1 MASANSLVVNLTAK
15 TSAFERGIARA
26 RRRIAAFATYA
37 KRTLTGI
44 GRTLMNPATVLG
56 GFAAGAGVGGMVK
69 LAADAEAL
77 QIQLEVLTGSAAKAT
92 QLVSEMTSLAIESP
106 FDRMQLV
113 EGTKTMI
120 QFGIASQDASKHME
134 SLSQIAAGDAE
145 RLSRL
150 TLAFSQSAA
159 AGKLMGQDV
168 LQMVNAGFNPM
179 LEISRK
185 TGESMTDLRVRME
198 RGGIAFA
205 EVAAAFESAT
215 AEGGRFYGMNERM
228 AATTTGRW
236 MKLKEQAAN
245 IGRTIGATMLPP
257 LNDIMDS
264 LIAMSPQI
272 TEFGQVFG
280 VVITNLGQT
289 FAVAF
294 ETAKGYASAAFS
306 FIIDSAAVM
315 VQNVAISISN
325 VFAELKA
332 YLQNIGEQ
340 AAVALGLAD
349 QALNVQAA
357 PGRALLQMPEFKA
370 PELGPIAKDFAV
382 KIEKAITPPE
392 MPALDM
398 EAIDA
403 ALSVGDVRRGESQAM
418 QTKAAGALQ
427 RGSAEAY
434 SAIVQAMMGSG
445 DPTVSAIQKM
455 QKAIVDQLKKNAPK
469 NQQVE
474 LVGDLTV

>member
-56 GFAAGAGVGGMVK
+56 GFAAGAGVGGMIK
-69 LAADAEAL
+69 LAADVETL
-77 QIQLEVLTGSAAKAT
+77 NVQFKVLTGSADDAARVMADVQKFAAETPFQQMDIADAARMLISFGAGANTVVDELRMLGDLAAGTGQPLGQLAEIYGKARVQGRLFGEDIN
-92 QLVSEMTSLAIESP
+92 QLTGRGIPVIQALAQQFGVAES
-106 FDRMQLV
+106 QVKKLV
-113 EGTKTMI
+113 EQGRVGFPELQAALQSMTGPGGKFNGLM
-120 QFGIASQDASKHME
+120 KE
-134 SLSQIAAGDAE
+134 LS
-145 RLSRL
+145 
-150 TLAFSQSAA
+150 TTT
-159 AGKLMGQDV
+159 AGKFSTLIDNLKQVG
-168 LQMVNAGFNPM
+168 
-179 LEISRK
+179 III
-185 TGESMTDLRVRME
+185 GEAILP
-198 RGGIAFA
+198 
-205 EVAAAFESAT
+205 
-215 AEGGRFYGMNERM
+215 
-228 AATTTGRW
+228 
-236 MKLKEQAAN
+236 AAN
-245 IGRTIGATMLPP
+245 IVIDTLLSWGDEIK
-257 LNDIMDS
+257 
-264 LIAMSPQI
+264 
-272 TEFGQVFG
+272 VFG
-280 VVITNLGQT
+280 KVSGVVLGNFGQT

-294 ETAKGYASAAFS
+294 ETAKGYASATFS

-325 VFAELKA
+325 VFGELQA

-349 QALNVQAA
+349 QALNIQAA
-357 PGRALLQMPEFKA
+357 PGQALLQMPEFKA
-370 PELGPIAKDFAV
+370 PELGPIAKDFAA

-418 QTKAAGALQ
+418 QTKATGALQ

-455 QKAIVDQLKKNAPK
+455 QKAIVDQLKKSKPK
-469 NQQVE
+469 GQQVE
-474 LVGDLTV
+474 IAEAVN

>member
-56 GFAAGAGVGGMVK
+56 GFAAGAGIGGMIK
-69 LAADAEAL
+69 LAADVETL
-77 QIQLEVLTGSAAKAT
+77 NVQFKVLTGSADDAARVMADVQKFAAETPFQQMDIADAARMLISFGAGANTVVDELRMLGDLAAGTGQPLGQLAEIYGKARVQGRLFGEDIN
-92 QLVSEMTSLAIESP
+92 QLTGRGIPVIQALAQQFGVAES
-106 FDRMQLV
+106 QVKKLV
-113 EGTKTMI
+113 EQGRVGFPELQAALQSMTGPGGKFNGLM
-120 QFGIASQDASKHME
+120 KE
-134 SLSQIAAGDAE
+134 LS
-145 RLSRL
+145 
-150 TLAFSQSAA
+150 TTT
-159 AGKLMGQDV
+159 AGKFSTLIDNLKQVG
-168 LQMVNAGFNPM
+168 
-179 LEISRK
+179 III
-185 TGESMTDLRVRME
+185 GEAILP
-198 RGGIAFA
+198 
-205 EVAAAFESAT
+205 
-215 AEGGRFYGMNERM
+215 
-228 AATTTGRW
+228 
-236 MKLKEQAAN
+236 AAN
-245 IGRTIGATMLPP
+245 IVIDTLLSWGDEIK
-257 LNDIMDS
+257 
-264 LIAMSPQI
+264 
-272 TEFGQVFG
+272 VFG
-280 VVITNLGQT
+280 KVSGVVLGNFGQT

-294 ETAKGYASAAFS
+294 ETAKGYASATFS

-325 VFAELKA
+325 VFGELQA

-349 QALNVQAA
+349 QALNIQAA
-357 PGRALLQMPEFKA
+357 PGQALLQMPEFKA
-370 PELGPIAKDFAV
+370 PELGPIAKDFAA

-418 QTKAAGALQ
+418 QTKATGALQ

-455 QKAIVDQLKKNAPK
+455 QKAIVDQLKKSKPK
-469 NQQVE
+469 GQQVE
-474 LVGDLTV
+474 IAEAVN

>member
-37 KRTLTGI
+37 KRTVTGI
-44 GRTLMNPATVLG
+44 GRTLMNPATLLG
-56 GFAAGAGVGGMVK
+56 GFAAGAGVGGMIK
-69 LAADAEAL
+69 LAADVETL
-77 QIQLEVLTGSAAKAT
+77 SVQFKVLTGSADDAARVMQDVQKFAAETPFQQMDIADAARMLISFGAGANTVVDELRMLGDLAAGTGQPLGQLAEIYGKARVQGRLFGEDIN
-92 QLVSEMTSLAIESP
+92 QLTGRGIPVIQALAQQFGVAES
-106 FDRMQLV
+106 QVKKLV
-113 EGTKTMI
+113 EQGRVGFPELQAALQSMTGPGGKFNGLM
-120 QFGIASQDASKHME
+120 KE
-134 SLSQIAAGDAE
+134 LS
-145 RLSRL
+145 
-150 TLAFSQSAA
+150 TTT
-159 AGKLMGQDV
+159 AGKLSTLIDNLKQVG
-168 LQMVNAGFNPM
+168 
-179 LEISRK
+179 III
-185 TGESMTDLRVRME
+185 GEAILP
-198 RGGIAFA
+198 
-205 EVAAAFESAT
+205 
-215 AEGGRFYGMNERM
+215 
-228 AATTTGRW
+228 
-236 MKLKEQAAN
+236 AAN
-245 IGRTIGATMLPP
+245 IVIDTLLSWGDEIK
-257 LNDIMDS
+257 
-264 LIAMSPQI
+264 
-272 TEFGQVFG
+272 VFG
-280 VVITNLGQT
+280 KVSGVVLGNFGQT

-325 VFAELKA
+325 VFGELQA

-349 QALNVQAA
+349 QALNIQAA

-370 PELGPIAKDFAV
+370 PELGPIAKDFAA
-382 KIEKAITPPE
+382 KIEKAIAPPE
-392 MPALDM
+392 MPALDI

>member
-56 GFAAGAGVGGMVK
+56 GFAAGAGVGGMIK
-69 LAADAEAL
+69 LAADVETL
-77 QIQLEVLTGSAAKAT
+77 NVQFKVLTGSADDAARVMADVQKFAAETPFQQMDIADAARMLISFGAGANTVVDELRMLGDLAAGTGQPLGQLAEIYGKARVQGRLFGEDIN
-92 QLVSEMTSLAIESP
+92 QLTGRGIPVIQALAQQFGVAES
-106 FDRMQLV
+106 QVKKLV
-113 EGTKTMI
+113 EQGRVGFPELQAALQSMTGPGGKFNGLM
-120 QFGIASQDASKHME
+120 KE
-134 SLSQIAAGDAE
+134 LS
-145 RLSRL
+145 
-150 TLAFSQSAA
+150 TTT
-159 AGKLMGQDV
+159 AGKFSTLIDNLKQVG
-168 LQMVNAGFNPM
+168 
-179 LEISRK
+179 III
-185 TGESMTDLRVRME
+185 GEAILP
-198 RGGIAFA
+198 
-205 EVAAAFESAT
+205 
-215 AEGGRFYGMNERM
+215 
-228 AATTTGRW
+228 
-236 MKLKEQAAN
+236 AAN
-245 IGRTIGATMLPP
+245 IVIDALLSWGDGIRT
-257 LNDIMDS
+257 
-264 LIAMSPQI
+264 
-272 TEFGQVFG
+272 FGKVAG
-280 VVITNLGQT
+280 VVLGNLGQT

-398 EAIDA
+398 QSIDE
-403 ALSVGDVRRGESQAM
+403 ALSIGDVRRGESQAM
-418 QTKAAGALQ
+418 QTKATGALQ

-469 NQQVE
+469 AQQVE
-474 LVGDLTV
+474 LVGDLKT

>member
-56 GFAAGAGVGGMVK
+56 GFAAGAGIGGMIK
-69 LAADAEAL
+69 LAADVETL
-77 QIQLEVLTGSAAKAT
+77 NVQFKVLTGSADDAARVMADVQKFAAETPFQQMDIADAARMLISFGAGANTVVDELRMLGDLAAGTGQPLGQLAEIYGKARVQGRLFGEDIN
-92 QLVSEMTSLAIESP
+92 QLTGRGIPVIQALAQQFGVAES
-106 FDRMQLV
+106 QVKKLV
-113 EGTKTMI
+113 EQGRVGFPELQAALQSMTGPGGKFNGLM
-120 QFGIASQDASKHME
+120 KE
-134 SLSQIAAGDAE
+134 LS
-145 RLSRL
+145 
-150 TLAFSQSAA
+150 TTT
-159 AGKLMGQDV
+159 AGKFSTLIDNLKQVG
-168 LQMVNAGFNPM
+168 
-179 LEISRK
+179 III
-185 TGESMTDLRVRME
+185 GEAILP
-198 RGGIAFA
+198 
-205 EVAAAFESAT
+205 
-215 AEGGRFYGMNERM
+215 
-228 AATTTGRW
+228 
-236 MKLKEQAAN
+236 AAN
-245 IGRTIGATMLPP
+245 IVIDTLLSWGDEIK
-257 LNDIMDS
+257 
-264 LIAMSPQI
+264 
-272 TEFGQVFG
+272 VFG
-280 VVITNLGQT
+280 KVSGVVLGNFGQT

-294 ETAKGYASAAFS
+294 ETAKGYASATFS

-325 VFAELKA
+325 VFGELQA

-349 QALNVQAA
+349 QALNIQAA
-357 PGRALLQMPEFKA
+357 PGQALLQMPEFKA
-370 PELGPIAKDFAV
+370 PELGPIAKDFAA

-418 QTKAAGALQ
+418 QTKATGALQ

-455 QKAIVDQLKKNAPK
+455 QKAIVDQLKKNVPK
-469 NQQVE
+469 AQQVD
-474 LVGDLTV
+474 LVGDLTA